1 MKLMKRKSLGILAL
15 TTLMLV
21 GCGDKTSEK
30 KDDSGNSDK
39 QVEVIWWNNY
49 AVPSEGTEEENR
61 KKTTYTEY
69 YYATDLIKAFE
80 AANPNIK
87 ITMSYKGNYSKIYSA
102 IKEGMA
108 TGNIPTIAST
118 YQDNVAYYLDNDVS
132 YDMSEFAKELE
143 KDSDFNQNYLSIEK
157 GVFSGKYY
165 SLPYSKS
172 AETLVVNQTVFDQ
185 EGAGKSGTDTT
196 NSSGAAVY
204 TAPEAV
210 ASKTKYSIPQNF
222 YEMIEVARKMKVDY
236 PSLFENQRDDNGY
249 FTTVPFCWD
258 SAENMFISLL
268 KNSGNTYTNGAANT
282 APERLAWNSDAVKSI
297 VKQLKKW
304 NNEGLIATQNQL
316 PETDTT
322 NHYHE
327 YSSTMVTRGQ
337 IFMAVSSTAG
347 ASYFATNGGFKA
359 SLNHGLNWAEGS
371 KASDAKVIS
380 QGPSLTF
387 FKNKDNDVNKAAFKF
402 YQYLTNTEN
411 SAKLAV
417 TKAYFPLRSS
427 SYQTDTVKALTGA
440 AKTVDATASYSEKY
454 NDYTGQSLVLNE
466 TYSSENA
473 YFMSD
478 VFVGSAETRTAVG
491 NILTTVF
498 NKSVE
503 ETNTDE
509 KLNAVVDAAFKDAY
523 DTAVKSITL

>member
-15 TTLMLV
+15 TSLLLV

-30 KDDSGNSDK
+30 KDESGNSDK

-87 ITMSYKGNYSKIYSA
+87 ITMSYKGNYTKIYSA

-210 ASKTKYSIPQNF
+210 ASKAKYSIPQNF
-222 YEMIEVARKMKVDY
+222 YEMIEVAKKMKSDY

-249 FTTVPFCWD
+249 FTAVPFCWD

-268 KNSGNTYTNGAANT
+268 KNSGNTYTNGSATT
-282 APERLAWNSDAVKSI
+282 AQERLAWNSDAVKSI

-304 NNEGLIATQNQL
+304 NNDGLIATQNQL

-347 ASYFATNGGFKA
+347 ASYFATDGGFKA

-440 AKTVDATASYSEKY
+440 AKTVEATATYSEKY
-454 NDYTGQSLVLNE
+454 NDYTGQSLLLNE
-466 TYSSENA
+466 NYTSENA

-523 DTAVKSITL
+523 DTSVKSITL

>member
-21 GCGDKTSEK
+21 GCGDKTSDK
-30 KDDSGNSDK
+30 KDNSGSSDK

-80 AANPNIK
+80 AEHPNIK
-87 ITMSYKGNYSKIYSA
+87 ITMSYKGTYSKIYDA
-102 IKEGMA
+102 IKEGMP

-118 YQDNVAYYLDNDVS
+118 YQDNVAYYLNGKVS
-132 YDMSEFAKELE
+132 YDMTEFAKELE
-143 KDSDFNQNYLSIEK
+143 NDSDFNQNYLSIEK
-157 GVFSGKYY
+157 GVFNGKYY

-185 EGAGKSGTDTT
+185 EGAGKSGEDTT
-196 NSSGAAVY
+196 NAKGAAVY
-204 TAPEAV
+204 TAPTAAE
-210 ASKTKYSIPQNF
+210 SKKKYSIPQNF
-222 YEMIEVARKMKVDY
+222 YEMIEVAKKIKADY
-236 PSLFENQRDDNGY
+236 PEVFENQRDSSNY
-249 FTTVPFCWD
+249 FTAVPFCWD
-258 SAENMFISLL
+258 SAENMFITLL
-268 KNSGNTYTNGAANT
+268 KNSNLTYTNGADNT
-282 APERLAWNSDAVKSI
+282 ASGRLAWNTDAVKTI

-304 NNEGLIATQNQL
+304 NNEGLICTQNQL

-327 YSSTMVTRGQ
+327 YSSTMVTKGK
-337 IFMAVSSTAG
+337 IFMAVTSTAG

-387 FKNKDNDVNKAAFKF
+387 FKNKDNDVNKAAFEF
-402 YQYLTNTEN
+402 YKYLTNTEN

-427 SYQTDTVKALTGA
+427 SYQTETVKTLTNA
-440 AKTVDATASYSEKY
+440 ANTVELSGTYSEKY
-454 NDYTGQSLVLNE
+454 NDYTGQSLKLNE
-466 TYSSENA
+466 TYSSEGS

-491 NILTTVF
+491 GIITTVF

-509 KLNAVVDAAFKDAY
+509 KLSAVVDAAFKSAY
-523 DTAVKSITL
+523 ETAVKSTTF